1 MSVVG
6 NYSIHSI
13 VTPHR
18 SAFVKSSGKDER
30 SVNAIMGGSGINF
43 KLVHT
48 YVLTQ
53 YYIAM
58 SKVNRT
64 RGRTTDVH
72 YYTHKSLIQ
81 KKSYFHLWTGQVYS
95 IIFRAQSFTSLIG
108 DLRQDINRVSSFST
122 QVP

>member
-1 MSVVG
+1 MIRIERLISFIKKVYTAVQLRVILPLIG
-6 NYSIHSI
+6 
-13 VTPHR
+13 

-43 KLVHT
+43 KLVCI
-48 YVLTQ
+48 
-53 YYIAM
+53 YIAM

-81 KKSYFHLWTGQVYS
+81 KKIVL
-95 IIFRAQSFTSLIG
+95 
-108 DLRQDINRVSSFST
+108 
-122 QVP
+122 